1 MAPRDRAC
9 IALALGVVLGA
20 SGTVGC
26 GGGGPLLHPARTLP
40 SGEVRATGGVAA
52 QIAAGPLS
60 DDIRIARD
68 IAARDPG
75 NTPGQPGGNP
85 EYAKGALVAA
95 AVAPGLSPFVGAR
108 VGVGDN
114 FEGGLAYMGRGVRV
128 DMRRSFDSGKWSYS
142 AGLGLSATLAGK
154 QQGSELPNVDL
165 ESIKGYGGDI
175 PLLAGWE
182 SAGGIYKTW
191 FGVRGGFERYIVE
204 TLSSE
209 PKTTVIGNPAIR
221 LEANRAW
228 GGALFG
234 VATGFNHVHVALE
247 ISAYYQV
254 VSGSYNDTNVT
265 VKGLTVQ
272 PATALWWTF

>member
-1 MAPRDRAC
+1 MTPRARAWV
-9 IALALGVVLGA
+9 ALVVVIGA

-95 AVAPGLSPFVGAR
+95 AVAPGLSPFIGAR

-128 DMRRSFDSGKWSYS
+128 DMRRSFDFGKWSYS
-142 AGLGLSATLAGK
+142 VGLGLNATLAGK

-165 ESIKGYGGDI
+165 ASVKGYGGDI

-182 SAGGIYKTW
+182 SAGGIYKIW
-191 FGVRGGFERYIVE
+191 FGARGGFERDIVE

-228 GGALFG
+228 GGALLG
-234 VATGFNHVHVALE
+234 IATGFNHVHVALE

>member
-1 MAPRDRAC
+1 MTRAR
-9 IALALGVVLGA
+9 ALVAVVLSAGSVA
-20 SGTVGC
+20 C

-40 SGEVRATGGVAA
+40 AGEVRAAGGVSA

-68 IAARDPG
+68 IATRDPA
-75 NTPGQPGGNP
+75 NTPGAAGTNP

-95 AVAPGLSPFVGAR
+95 AIAPGLSPFVAAR

-128 DMRRSFDSGKWSYS
+128 DMRRSFDAGKWSYS
-142 AGLGLSATLAGK
+142 IGLGLNAALAGK
-154 QQGSELPNVDL
+154 QQGNELPNVDL
-165 ESIKGYGGDI
+165 ASLKGYGGDI
-175 PLLAGWE
+175 PILAGWE
-182 SAGGIYKTW
+182 SAGGIYKIW
-191 FGVRGGFERYIVE
+191 FGARGGFERDTVE
-204 TLSSE
+204 TLTSE
-209 PKTTVIGNPAIR
+209 PRPVVIGAPAIR
-221 LEANRAW
+221 LEANRVW
-228 GGALFG
+228 GGALLG

-247 ISAYYQV
+247 LSAYYQV
-254 VSGSYNDTNVT
+254 VSGSYNDTSVT

>member
-1 MAPRDRAC
+1 MTPRERAC
-9 IALALGVVLGA
+9 IALVGGVVFGS
-20 SGTVGC
+20 SGTIGC

-234 VATGFNHVHVALE
+234 IATGFNHVHVALE